1 MLQRVGVLTP
11 LGHGETFV
19 LNQGLQRGAG
29 SPFEMGRYHIDQAG
43 GRQVAIETAVLI
55 GHGEEIHA
63 TRLEQPGYLQQMP
76 DQIWLV
82 FQAMVRHNGVVALLN
97 LAVATLAKH
106 VADGRNRIRIAIR
119 IEPGA
124 LHHLL
129 PTELI
134 GVVDLQAGPAQA
146 LKRGIIK
153 GADLQQL
160 VSSSQASQQLVP
172 VLHRSRIA
180 AAATSLLAPVL
191 PQLRATQTIQIGIT
205 PAIAGRMKFR
215 R

>member
-1 MLQRVGVLTP
+1 
-11 LGHGETFV
+11 
-19 LNQGLQRGAG
+19 
-29 SPFEMGRYHIDQAG
+29 MGRDHIDQGG
-43 GRQVAIETAVLI
+43 GRQVAIEAALLI
-55 GHGEEIHA
+55 GNSKEIQA
-63 TRLEQPGYLQQMP
+63 TRLEQPGNLQQVS

-82 FQAMVRHNGVVALLN
+82 FQTMVRHNGVVALLN
-97 LAVATLAKH
+97 LAVATLAEH
-106 VADGRNRIRIAIR
+106 VADRRNRIRIALR

-129 PTELI
+129 ATELI

-146 LKRGIIK
+146 LKRGIVK

-160 VSSSQASQQLVP
+160 ISGSKASQQLVP
-172 VLHRSRIA
+172 VLHRRRIA
-180 AAATSLLAPVL
+180 AAATPLLAPVL
-191 PQLRATQTIQIGIT
+191 PQLGATQTNQIGVT